1 MNRIIYPTPEGGVAV
16 IIPAESVELALKDVP
31 EDVAYEIVDASEV
44 PTDRTFRGAWVMGD
58 CCIDHDLDK
67 CRAIGHDIRRAK
79 RAEEFAP
86 FDEVIAKQIPGKDAA
101 AAEAARQV
109 VRDKYAEVQS
119 AIDEAES
126 PFEIKV
132 ALGLED

>member
-1 MNRIIYPTPEGGVAV
+1 MNRIIYQTPEGGVAV

-31 EDVAYEIVDASEV
+31 EGVPYEIVDEANI
-44 PTDRTFRGAWVMGD
+44 PTDRTFRGAWVLGD

-86 FDEVIAKQIPGKDAA
+86 LDEVIAKQIPGNDAA

-109 VRDKYAEVQS
+109 VRDKYAEVQD
-119 AIDEAES
+119 AIDAAAT
-126 PFEIKV
+126 PDEIKA
-132 ALGLED
+132 ALGI